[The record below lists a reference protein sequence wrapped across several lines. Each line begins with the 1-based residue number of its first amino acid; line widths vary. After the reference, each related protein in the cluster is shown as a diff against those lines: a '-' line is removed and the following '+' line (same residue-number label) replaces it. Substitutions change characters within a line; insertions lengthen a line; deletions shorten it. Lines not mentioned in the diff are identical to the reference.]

1 MDNRKKMKNSTN
13 AIMAGVEWT
22 IVLNLVNGLYGFIS
36 VPLLLNFYGKA
47 EYGLIALA
55 MSINI
60 YLRLLDLGLN
70 STNVKFYSIWLA
82 SKNNNEINRLFKTS
96 LGFYGIIGLLNCL
109 ILIILSVF
117 TNAIF
122 NVNIA
127 QAEIL
132 SDLLQILAFSAL
144 LTWYSSSFNQ
154 IIMATENV
162 AWVQKITI
170 IPKILQLFIVGIV
183 YLFEINLVLYFFLA
197 TFAIVVIIPLEIK
210 KIKNLFINISFRPS
224 LDIGVL
230 KQIMPY
236 CISIFS
242 FSLFQFSQEALRPVF
257 IGIRMTSDYVTE
269 YRIIGSMVTLALM
282 IGGSFMTA
290 VLPSAS
296 KATAI
301 KNRNAIEKIAYKGTF
316 YISIILAFC
325 VFGLISI
332 NKELITIYVG
342 EEYLHLSN
350 WLCIW
355 LLCVLSAHNQ
365 GISSIILAGED
376 IRPLTYS
383 SMVAS
388 IVCLTFCWELLPLV
402 GIGAAILG
410 YIGYVLI
417 QFLFYYLYYWRVKLQ
432 LNTMSIFINSFM
444 KPVSVGI
451 LSLGIVSF
459 GLKSI
464 IIENVYL
471 MIFVKGIIFSVIYVT
486 TLYYFFLNNEDKQ
499 FIKNKIS
506 SKCQH

>member
-1 MDNRKKMKNSTN
+1 MKNSTN
-13 AIMAGVEWT
+13 AIMAGVGWT

-55 MSINI
+55 MSINV

-82 SKNNNEINRLFKTS
+82 LKNNNEINRLFKTS

-109 ILIILSVF
+109 ILMILSVF
-117 TNAIF
+117 VDSIF
-122 NVNIA
+122 NVNMA
-127 QAEIL
+127 QAGIL
-132 SDLLQILAFSAL
+132 RDLLQILAFSAL

-170 IPKILQLFIVGIV
+170 FPKILQLFIVGLV

-197 TFAIVVIIPLEIK
+197 TFAIAIIIPLEIK
-210 KIKNLFINISFRPS
+210 KIKNLFINIAFTPS
-224 LDIGVL
+224 LDIGIL
-230 KQIMPY
+230 KQIIPY

-257 IGIRMTSDYVTE
+257 IGIRLTSDYVTE
-269 YRIIGSMVTLALM
+269 YKIIGSVVTLALM

-296 KATAI
+296 KATAV

-332 NKELITIYVG
+332 NKELIIVYVG
-342 EEYLHLSN
+342 KEYLHLSN
-350 WLCIW
+350 WLCLW
-355 LLCVLSAHNQ
+355 LLCILSAHNQ
-365 GISSIILAGED
+365 AISSIILAGED

-388 IVCLTFCWELLPLV
+388 VTCLTLCWELLPVV

-410 YIGYVLI
+410 YTGYVLI

-432 LNTMSIFINSFM
+432 LNTMAIFINSFM
-444 KPVSVGI
+444 KPVIVGA
-451 LSLGIVSF
+451 LSWCIVLLVF
-459 GLKSI
+459 KAV
-464 IIENVYL
+464 IIENAYL
-471 MIFVKGIIFSVIYVT
+471 MIFVKGIIFSTIYVIV
-486 TLYYFFLNNEDKQ
+486 LYYFLLNNEDKQ
-499 FIKNKIS
+499 FIKNNIL